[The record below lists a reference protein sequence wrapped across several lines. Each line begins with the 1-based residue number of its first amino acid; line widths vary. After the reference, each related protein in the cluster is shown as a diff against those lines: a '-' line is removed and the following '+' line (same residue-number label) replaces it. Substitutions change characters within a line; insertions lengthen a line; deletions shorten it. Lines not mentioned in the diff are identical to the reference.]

1 MGKHK
6 DGKKDKKGSQLV
18 IRVDKAERDAFVSL
32 CDALDTS
39 AAREI
44 RRFMREWVAAKTS
57 KPTDVREDAARSAVS
72 PEAATGS
79 AANDILPDQAE
90 ETAAEAADAVSAAEP
105 AADVAEEVKPRRKAA
120 KQQ

>member
-6 DGKKDKKGSQLV
+6 DGKKHKKGSQLV

-44 RRFMREWVAAKTS
+44 RRFMRDWVAAHGP
-57 KPTDVREDAARSAVS
+57 KPADRDV
-72 PEAATGS
+72 T
-79 AANDILPDQAE
+79 
-90 ETAAEAADAVSAAEP
+90 AEP
-105 AADVAEEVKPRRKAA
+105 AAAPDAAAADAPAADVEEAVTAGQDMAIAAEADKGAAKAPKAPRKAA
-120 KQQ
+120 KAQ